1 MNQLLK
7 DIRRQWSYERRT
19 NVSTMAR
26 GSPVIATALILMMI
40 ASTCLVAPAQADQS
54 VLDEIEVL
62 HTAVNPDNNKTYHLL
77 SASSW
82 EDAAF
87 KARSLDGY
95 LTTIDDAEENTWV
108 FDTFASFDDQSRHL
122 WIGLNDVQDEG
133 IYRWHDGTPFLYRN
147 WGVEQPTGSEDSDY
161 VHIASTNMGNIM
173 PQTWNDLENNPE
185 YFPVYGVVEVGAG
198 ADFSLRFD
206 GHHDHIVIAHDEGLM
221 PNGSLSIEATI
232 KASNLDDIRF
242 VTMKGDY
249 GWGLY
254 LSEGYIGYASDYS
267 LSKHPLSDLSIEE
280 DVWYTI
286 GVSIIEGVGGE
297 FTINGTN
304 AGNISAEDA
313 NIPVGDFGSNDC
325 YTSGDACDELYI
337 ARMGAGCDCY
347 YFEGII
353 DDLTIAFEED
363 GNWTPASH
371 WTFWEGEGGDT
382 GDALNNGTL
391 QRVGYIDGADW
402 VLPDGSIV
410 AQAVELPNDEF
421 LLIEDIQAGDTLLFY
436 ADIEEYT
443 YMTDIAIYA
452 WSEIYYDDWDY
463 YYEGNLLF
471 DAYVGYDR
479 IPAPWD
485 YDLELTSSWGTAS
498 SSWSWPEQDVMWYSV
513 IAKEDIDEIE
523 IIASWE
529 VAEAPP
535 SFDEMTELYN
545 GVPIPSQSV
554 KADRYSYEAALEY
567 YYVNVTDNLTELKIE
582 TYGGRGDVDLILSS
596 QGPVNPNNYYY
607 YYTEPYY
614 YDDYYYDD
622 WYYYDEYYYGNGII
636 SSTGGDNDEIVN
648 FFDVEPGT
656 YYITAYTYEKA
667 TDFTIVADFTYAPA
681 NADPSTAIELQPG
694 IAHGPMSGYDGLD
707 QYFFIDVASG
717 TERLEVDL
725 DGGFG
730 EATLHMRYENTPT
743 ASEADYHSAA
753 SGAGDKIGF
762 NNPTPGKWYILLE
775 SESVFSGVSI
785 TASYED
791 LYVWEYDGT
800 PIELFNNE
808 PIDGLEAP
816 AGEEMY
822 FYIELESFS
831 DFMIINTYDGE
842 GSLYLTAEG
851 DVYYG
856 YYYGYDDYYYDD
868 DMMFELDEDMIFEET
883 YTSYGEGT
891 EQDIYVYSA
900 VPGRF
905 EITIYAVEDFS
916 DVSIVAEWN
925 EYDIP
930 GEPEPEPEPEPED
943 IYTCDYW
950 VEEIIEGY
958 DVNGDGLFNADE
970 FRRSNPPDD
979 TTFSDVDVNEDGMI
993 EYAEILA
1000 DVCACDMELEL
1011 LADQL
1016 PYTTSVEFFES
1027 LSLKNKYDMEMLDAD
1042 EDGFISMDELE
1053 EAAETCETTF
1063 NPFDSDGDGV
1073 PDIDDQFPDDPDES
1087 KDADGDGIGD
1097 NADFAPS
1104 VANDVVYGAG
1114 GAMLIVLIGLLIL
1127 FVRGAGGSR
1136 QQLMDEEWNKTD
1148 AFAEQMMQMNN
1159 QYDAPASTPEAP
1171 SLGLP
1176 GMAATPAP
1184 IETGIPIYDFGQMN
1198 TEQAPMMEQPSLME
1212 QPVVDAPSTSLMGMM
1227 DANGREHIEY
1237 PANSGRLWHRDQ
1249 PDAPWIKS

>member
-1 MNQLLK
+1 
-7 DIRRQWSYERRT
+7 
-19 NVSTMAR
+19 MAR

-95 LTTIDDAEENTWV
+95 LATIDDSEENTWV

-206 GHHDHIVIAHDEGLM
+206 GHHDHIVVAHDEGLM
-221 PNGSLSIEATI
+221 PNGSLHIEATI

-267 LSKHPLSDLSIEE
+267 LSKHPISDVSIEE
-280 DVWYTI
+280 GVWYTI

-353 DDLTIAFEED
+353 DEVKISFVQD
-363 GNWTPASH
+363 GEWEPASY
-371 WTFWEGEGGDT
+371 WTFWEGEGADT

-391 QRVGYIDGADW
+391 QRVGYINGADW
-402 VLPDGSIV
+402 VLPDGSVV
-410 AQAVELPNDEF
+410 AQAMELTNDEYIF
-421 LLIEDIQAGDTLLFY
+421 IEDISEGDTLLFY
-436 ADIEEYT
+436 ADIDEYT
-443 YMTDIAIYA
+443 LYLDVSLWGWADHD
-452 WSEIYYDDWDY
+452 YYDDDDY
-463 YYEGNLLF
+463 YDYSTPF
-471 DAYVGYDR
+471 DTYVGFDN

-485 YDLELTSSWGTAS
+485 YDQKLSESYYGSTYET
-498 SSWSWPEQDVMWYSV
+498 WSWPDADVIWFAV
-513 IAKEDIDEIE
+513 VANADIIE
-523 IIASWE
+523 FDIQASWE
-529 VAEAPP
+529 AAEAPP
-535 SFDEMTELYN
+535 SLDEMTELYN

-596 QGPVNPNNYYY
+596 QGPVNPNSYYY
-607 YYTEPYY
+607 YPEPYY
-614 YDDYYYDD
+614 YDEYYYDD
-622 WYYYDEYYYGNGII
+622 GHYYDEYYYGNGII
-636 SSTGGDNDEIVN
+636 YSTGGDNNEVVN

-656 YYITAYTYEKA
+656 YYITAYAYEKA

-831 DFMIINTYDGE
+831 DGLYINTYDGE

-868 DMMFELDEDMIFEET
+868 DMMFEFDEDMIFEET
-883 YTSYGEGT
+883 YTSYGQGT

-900 VPGRF
+900 APGRF
-905 EITIYAVEDFS
+905 EITMYAVEDFS
-916 DVSIVAEWN
+916 DVSIVAEWY

-950 VEEIIEGY
+950 VEDIIKEY

-970 FRRSNPPDD
+970 FRRSNPPED
-979 TTFSDVDVNEDGMI
+979 TTFSEVDVNEDGMI

-1000 DVCACDMELEL
+1000 NVCTCDMELET
-1011 LADQL
+1011 LAYQL
-1016 PYTTSVEFFES
+1016 PYKTSVEFFES
-1027 LSLKNKYDMEMLDAD
+1027 LSLKNTYDMEMLDAD

-1053 EAAETCETTF
+1053 DAAETCETTF

-1136 QQLMDEEWNKTD
+1136 QQVMDEEWNKTD

-1159 QYDAPASTPEAP
+1159 QFGAPAPTPEAP

-1176 GMAATPAP
+1176 GMATPPAP
-1184 IETGIPIYDFGQMN
+1184 IQTEIPIYDFGQMN
-1198 TEQAPMMEQPSLME
+1198 MEQPPMME

-1227 DANGREHIEY
+1227 DANGREHIEF